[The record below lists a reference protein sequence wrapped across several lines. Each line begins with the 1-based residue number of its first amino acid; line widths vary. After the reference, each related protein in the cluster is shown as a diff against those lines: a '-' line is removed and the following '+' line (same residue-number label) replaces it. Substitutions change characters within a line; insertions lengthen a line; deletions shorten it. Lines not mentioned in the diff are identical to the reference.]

1 MFFRCPSNKTLS
13 LNGVFLSG
21 GKIAK
26 ERLTVLLACSAAE
39 TDELP
44 LVVIGSVKIL
54 VFKMSENC
62 P

>member
-1 MFFRCPSNKTLS
+1 VVFHSGEKT
-13 LNGVFLSG
+13 
-21 GKIAK
+21 AK

-44 LVVIGSVKIL
+44 LVVIGNVKIL
-54 VFKMSENC
+54 VFRMLENC